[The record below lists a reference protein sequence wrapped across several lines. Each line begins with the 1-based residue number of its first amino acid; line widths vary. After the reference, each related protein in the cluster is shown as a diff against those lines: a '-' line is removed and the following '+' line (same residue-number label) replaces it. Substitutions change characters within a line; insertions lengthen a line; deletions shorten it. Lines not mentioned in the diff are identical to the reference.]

1 MTRYVI
7 DASVAIKW
15 FLPDAADEANAL
27 QALDLFLRLRAA
39 EVSLVQPA
47 HWKAEVAS
55 MLARRVPAT
64 AAADLDDLNLLEGIQ
79 IIDTPLIHHRAVEL
93 AIGLSHHLFDTLYHA
108 TALENEAVMITVDRR
123 VLARSSGGRH
133 RLTARVPLH
142 LPHRCL
148 CPRPGFPLR
157 AGLRHRGPAPRA
169 GGLPAAGERARRAAA
184 ALA

>member
-1 MTRYVI
+1 MTRFVI

-15 FLPDAADEANAL
+15 FLPDATDEANAL

-55 MLARRVPAT
+55 VLARRVPTT

-79 IIDTPLIHHRAVEL
+79 IIDTPLIYRRAVKL

-108 TALENEAVMITVDRR
+108 TALENEAVMITADRR
-123 VLARSSGGRH
+123 YHDKAAHLGRIMLLEQLA
-133 RLTARVPLH
+133 A
-142 LPHRCL
+142 
-148 CPRPGFPLR
+148 
-157 AGLRHRGPAPRA
+157 
-169 GGLPAAGERARRAAA
+169 
-184 ALA
+184 